1 MVAYPSNPVE
11 RPRGSPADGAVMPP
25 SCPVCDTVMDPLRP
39 AANGLA
45 LVVCPACAT
54 QGQVRLPG
62 QDDLAA
68 LYDGGYFL
76 DAGDPDLAG
85 PAEAGKDATAQ
96 RLLASRG
103 DAPSLAGRRVLEI
116 GSGQGNLLRAAA
128 RAGATVTGIEPS
140 PAARL
145 ARERTPGATV
155 LEADPAT
162 VALQPRGYDVCVAAD
177 VIEHVPD
184 PVAFLRRIHDALEP
198 GGELILTT
206 PNSRS
211 LFARFLGPGW
221 FEYKQEHLWYFSDEN
236 VRLLLIRTGFGEIR
250 VTRQVKVL
258 SFDYL
263 AAHFA
268 RYPVPVLSGVAGL
281 LRRVLPASL
290 RRALLALPSGGMVVA
305 ARSAPPPALRPKLS
319 IVMPAYNEAATVA
332 QVIEAVLAVPL
343 PGIDRELI
351 IVESNSTDGTRAEVL
366 AWSSHPDVR
375 VVLEDRPRGKG
386 HAVRAGLAQASGDI
400 VLIQDADL
408 EYDVADYPR
417 LLAPLLRYQTAFVLG
432 SRHEGAGWTTR
443 RFDDRPALG
452 VALNVGHVFFAT
464 LLNVLYGQR
473 LSDPFTMY
481 KVFRRR
487 ALDGLEFE
495 CDRFDFDFELVLK
508 LVRAGYRPL
517 EVPVSYASRSFGEGK
532 KVSILRDPPTWIR
545 ALLRYRFS

>member
-1 MVAYPSNPVE
+1 MVPF
-11 RPRGSPADGAVMPP
+11 
-25 SCPVCDTVMDPLRP
+25 RP

-45 LVVCPACAT
+45 LAICPSCGT
-54 QGQVRLPG
+54 QGQAQSPG
-62 QDDLAA
+62 REELDAIYGD
-68 LYDGGYFL
+68 GYFL
-76 DAGDPDLAG
+76 DAADPGLARA
-85 PAEAGKDATAQ
+85 AEAGKDATAR
-96 RLLASRG
+96 RLLAALPG
-103 DAPSLAGRRVLEI
+103 GPGLNGRRVLEV
-116 GSGQGNLLRAAA
+116 GAGQGNLVRAAV

-145 ARERTPGATV
+145 AQERAPSATV
-155 LEADPAT
+155 LQADPMTADLAT
-162 VALQPRGYDVCVAAD
+162 GAFDVCISAD

-184 PVAFLRRIHDALEP
+184 PASLLRRLHDALAP
-198 GGELILTT
+198 GGELVITT

-211 LFARFLGPGW
+211 LFARLLGPAW
-221 FEYKQEHLWYFSDEN
+221 FEYKQEHLWYFSGEN
-236 VRLLLIRTGFGEIR
+236 VRLLLIRTGYGEIR

-258 SFDYL
+258 SLDYL

-268 RYPVPVLSGVAGL
+268 RYPVPVLSGVAGV
-281 LRRVLPASL
+281 LRRILPPPL

-305 ARSAPPPALRPKLS
+305 ARKAPPPSVRPRLS
-319 IVMPAYNEAATVA
+319 IIMPAYNEAATIG
-332 QVIEAVLAVPL
+332 QVIGAVLSVPL
-343 PGIDRELI
+343 PGMDRELI

-366 AWSSHPDVR
+366 AWSSHPEVR
-375 VVLEDRPRGKG
+375 VLLQDAPRGKG
-386 HAVRAGLAQASGDI
+386 NAVRAGLAAATGDI

-408 EYDVADYPR
+408 EYDTADYPR

-443 RFDDRPALG
+443 RFADRPLLA
-452 VALNVGHVFFAT
+452 VALNVGHVFFAS
-464 LLNVLYGQR
+464 LLNLLYGQR

-487 ALDGLEFE
+487 ALDGIQFE

-532 KVSILRDPPTWIR
+532 KVSILRDPPTWLR
-545 ALLRYRFS
+545 ALIRYRFS